1 MGSGQVSVDGGTRLH
16 GRRGAAAAVVEDVL
30 MTRAGHWRDQA
41 FSTPGRLAAIGLV
54 LVLLALASGA
64 SIGLAVNA
72 RDTRVDTLRGS
83 AEPLANAAQD
93 LYASLSIADASASTA
108 FLAGGLQPQVM
119 VDRYDS
125 AVAAAS
131 AALATA
137 TMGVGDGDT
146 TARALL
152 ASLSTGLP
160 VYTGLIATAG
170 ANNRSGNPVGVNYLG
185 EASHMMQTQL
195 LPDAQRLYSEQSAA
209 VVDLEHRNAS
219 VDWFPLLVIALT
231 LVLLVAFQ
239 FYLARRSNR
248 RLNFGLVTATVA
260 IVLMFAWALVAGLV
274 SASFSQRAAAES
286 TGPLSVVTTAR
297 IAAQQA
303 RTDETR
309 NLLARGD
316 DTAMPQMFGQR
327 MATIQD
333 ALDQDDGGDS
343 DAGAQRNLDAWQAAH
358 GEMRDHLAR
367 GDYTGA
373 VDVAIGTDGMS
384 SGTQF
389 VALDATLEDRI
400 GELRASGQRLVDDSA
415 RATGFLVVGSG
426 ILAGVAALAIIFGL
440 RPRLSEYQ

>member
-1 MGSGQVSVDGGTRLH
+1 MSVDGGVRLR
-16 GRRGAAAAVVEDVL
+16 GRRGAAAAVVEDAL
-30 MTRAGHWRDQA
+30 LTRAGHWRDQA
-41 FSTPGRLAAIGLV
+41 LSTPGRLAAIGLV

-64 SIGLAVNA
+64 ATGLAVGA
-72 RDTRVDTLRGS
+72 RDTRIDTLRGS
-83 AEPLANAAQD
+83 ADPLANAAQD
-93 LYASLSIADASASTA
+93 LYSSLSIADASASTA
-108 FLAGGLQPQVM
+108 FLAGGLQPRVM

-137 TMGVGDGDT
+137 TMGVGDDDT

-152 ASLSTGLP
+152 ASLSAGLP
-160 VYTGLIATAG
+160 IYTGLIATAG
-170 ANNRSGNPVGVNYLG
+170 ANNRAGNPVGVNYLG

-195 LPDAQRLYSEQSAA
+195 LPDARRLYSEQSAA

-219 VDWFPLLVIALT
+219 VDWMPLFIIALT

-239 FYLARRSNR
+239 VYLARRSNR

-260 IVLMFAWALVAGLV
+260 IALMFAWALVAGLV

-286 TGPLSVVTTAR
+286 TGPLSVITTAR

-316 DTAMPQMFGQR
+316 DSAIPQTFDQR
-327 MATIQD
+327 MVTIED
-333 ALDQDDGGDS
+333 ALDEDDGGTDS
-343 DAGAQRNLDAWQAAH
+343 GARRNLDAWQAAH
-358 GEMRDHLAR
+358 GEMRHHLAR
-367 GDYTGA
+367 GDYAGA
-373 VDVAIGTDGMS
+373 VDVAIGTDGTS

-389 VALDATLEDRI
+389 VALDAKLEDRI
-400 GELRASGQRLVDDSA
+400 GELRARGQRLVDDSA
-415 RATGFLVVGSG
+415 RATGFLAVGSA